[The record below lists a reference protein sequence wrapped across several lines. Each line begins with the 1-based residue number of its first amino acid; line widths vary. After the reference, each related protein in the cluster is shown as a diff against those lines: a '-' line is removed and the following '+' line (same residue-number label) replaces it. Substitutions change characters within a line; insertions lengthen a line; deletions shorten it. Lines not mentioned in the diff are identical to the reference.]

1 MNDVTTHEPQSQFNS
16 SPETARISDVATSL
30 PAEFSGGPQNSG
42 GPSGFDSA
50 AWLFPGLGCRYV
62 GMGYDLIGRSP
73 TADKLIAAAESRLPY
88 RIHEVCL
95 EGSGRKHVP
104 ARQEAQVIYILDC
117 AYAAVLRERGVTPS
131 VIAGHS
137 LGNLAACHVSGAYD
151 FLTGL
156 DLVTHVEDLME
167 KSIDGHGH
175 AMGVVI
181 GLDEKTIRAL
191 LDITPDTYLANWNS
205 PLQYVVGGAV
215 AGVDQILRQA
225 VAQGAK
231 QAKRFAT
238 ERAMHTPLMDDV
250 ARRFREILATVAW
263 NEPQVP
269 FVNSH
274 DATVLRNAAQIRQFL
289 GGFLSQ
295 PVHWQATIR
304 AILHGCGSRFVEVG
318 PGNVLTS
325 MLPFIESTAT
335 VRTASEVLDRK
346 VQL

>member
-30 PAEFSGGPQNSG
+30 PAEFSSGPQNSG
-42 GPSGFDSA
+42 GHSGFALA

-62 GMGYDLIGRSP
+62 GMGYDLIGRSSA
-73 TADKLIAAAESRLPY
+73 ADKLIAAAQARLPY
-88 RIHEVCL
+88 SFHEVCL

-117 AYAAVLRERGVTPS
+117 AYAAVLREQGFRPS

-137 LGNLAACHVSGAYD
+137 LGNLAACHASGAYD

-156 DLVTHVEDLME
+156 ELVTRVEDLME
-167 KSIDGHGH
+167 QSIDGSGQ

-181 GLDEKTIRAL
+181 GLDERSIREL
-191 LDITPDTYLANWNS
+191 LLATPETFLANWNS
-205 PLQYVVGGAV
+205 PLQYVIGGAV
-215 AGVDQILRQA
+215 ASVDHILQQA
-225 VAQGAK
+225 LIRGAK

-250 ARRFREILATVAW
+250 ASRFREILATVSW
-263 NEPQVP
+263 REPQVP
-269 FVNSH
+269 VVNSH

-304 AILHGCGSRFVEVG
+304 TILHGCGSHFVEVG
-318 PGNVLTS
+318 PGSVLTS